1 MNSEGF
7 MNMQGISRRSF
18 LKYCIGSASIL
29 GLDLS
34 VVAKLQKALAANGEG
49 LPTVVWLNGANCT
62 GCTVSLANRISSEGP
77 ADITDLLV
85 NTISLEYHPN
95 LMGAAG
101 DLAVSVLNQ
110 ASSGDFILAMDGGIP
125 TAFGGHTCT
134 LWSENGRDITAME
147 AVERLAPKAAAVL
160 CIGTCASF
168 GGIPAGG
175 SNPLGVTTVGALT
188 GVPTVNIP
196 GCPAHPDWI
205 VGTVASLLA
214 GVVPDLDEDSRPMNI
229 FGGEAHIIHKN
240 CPRKEAE
247 ETDFFG
253 VEGECLQEVGCRG
266 AKTHADCYSRKW
278 NNGTSWCIGANT
290 LCIGC
295 TENGF
300 PDQFSPFFQ
309 KGFDYGPARE
319 EEDPQPTLDQVAIGS
334 ALYNSASQP
343 QTLTVEATSTK
354 QPDAV
359 LTLVGFGELQWNA
372 AANRYRGTFPVVGPL
387 ATVTVASD
395 HGGTDT
401 YTLPEPIPEP
411 EPEPQPQPEP
421 EPEPQPEPQKDVIR
435 VRKVSYKSS
444 RKTLKVEATSSLQ
457 PDAILTV
464 IEEGKLDWV
473 GRRNLYIKKF
483 TGVDPR
489 PDTITIESSKGGSV
503 TVKVR

>member
-1 MNSEGF
+1 

-34 VVAKLQKALAANGEG
+34 VVARLQQALAADGAG

-62 GCTVSLANRISSEGP
+62 GCTISLANRISSEGP
-77 ADITDLLV
+77 SDITDLLV

-101 DLAVSVLNQ
+101 DLAVSVLNE
-110 ASSGDFILAMDGGIP
+110 ASSGDFILAVDGGIP
-125 TAFGGHTCT
+125 TAFGGHACT
-134 LWSENGRDITAME
+134 VWSENGRDITAME
-147 AVERLAPKAAAVL
+147 AVERLAPQAAAVL

-188 GVPTVNIP
+188 GVPTINIP

-214 GVVPDLDEDSRPMNI
+214 GVVPDLDEDARPMNI

-240 CPRKEAE
+240 CPRKEAQ

-266 AKTHADCYSRKW
+266 AKTHADCFSRKW

-300 PDQFSPFFQ
+300 PDQFSPFFR
-309 KGFDYGPARE
+309 KGFDYGPPRE
-319 EEDPQPTLDQVAIGS
+319 QEDPQPTQDQVAIAS
-334 ALYNSASQP
+334 AYY
-343 QTLTVEATSTK
+343 
-354 QPDAV
+354 
-359 LTLVGFGELQWNA
+359 NA
-372 AANRYRGTFPVVGPL
+372 AANTLIVAATSTGQPDVILTLEGFGNLQWISGENLYRGTFSGVSQPPT
-387 ATVTVASD
+387 TVSVTSSR
-395 HGGTDT
+395 GGTDT
-401 YTLPEPIPEP
+401 YTLPEPEP
-411 EPEPQPQPEP
+411 EAEP
-421 EPEPQPEPQKDVIR
+421 DTIHVY
-435 VRKVSYKSS
+435 KVTYKSS
-444 RKTLKVEATSSLQ
+444 RGTLKVQATSSLQ
-457 PDAILTV
+457 PDVTLTA
-464 IEEGKLDWV
+464 EGLGTLEWI
-473 GRRNLYIKKF
+473 GRRNIYLRKF
-483 TGVDPR
+483 TGINVKPA
-489 PDTITIESSKGGSV
+489 TITIVSSGGG
-503 TVKVR
+503 TVKAEVR